1 MAITLREVAAF
12 RVARGPVVLQTP
24 VLTNTSIFT
33 GEGGEFVARLDKR
46 TGRQIW
52 RKRMSGHVRRAQAD
66 TVLVYVGDT
75 RETQLWSE
83 DGKTLWKRP
92 GMGLANDQVFFNE
105 GGRLRTIEIATGQV
119 VSEFDCAPGQ
129 PILMHE
135 GVLLLTNPDGTIDP
149 VQAVNLAGRS
159 RVWQKHLIADVR
171 ERYGDSCS
179 RGLAFIASCPGQLVA
194 KSAEHLVGV
203 SLADGRL
210 LWGLEI
216 SMPYRAPMVEKG
228 RMYVW
233 SAPPTPTSTRVTFD
247 LDSGQITRERSEPAA
262 TENRIVIVDAATGK
276 IVVDRP
282 LHPHGAAFKRVQE
295 AYGGTICRNHVVF
308 TAHSGLMAAFRLSD
322 GELVWW
328 QEHRDQLFS
337 PVFED
342 NRLYVPCA
350 DGTLVVFEAEG
361 DEL

>member
-1 MAITLREVAAF
+1 MLREIVAF

-24 VLTNTSIFT
+24 VLTDTSIFT
-33 GEGGEFVARLDKR
+33 GEGGEFLARLDKR
-46 TGRQIW
+46 NGTQIW
-52 RKRMSGHVRRAQAD
+52 RKRMSGHIRSAQANK
-66 TVLVYVGDT
+66 VLVYVGDT
-75 RETQLWSE
+75 HETQLWNE

-92 GMGLANDQVFFNE
+92 GMGLANDHLFLNE
-105 GGRLRTIEIATGQV
+105 EGRLRTIDVATGQV
-119 VSEFDCAPGQ
+119 VSEFECAPGR
-129 PILMHE
+129 PTLMHD
-135 GVLLLTNPDGTIDP
+135 GILLLTSPDGTIDP
-149 VQAVNLAGRS
+149 VQAVDLAS
-159 RVWQKHLIADVR
+159 RNGVWQKHLISDIK

-179 RGLAFIASCPGQLVA
+179 RGLAFMASCPGQFVA
-194 KSAEHLVGV
+194 KSVEHLVGV

-233 SAPPTPTSTRVTFD
+233 SAPSTPTSTRVTFD
-247 LDSGQITRERSEPAA
+247 LDSGRITRERSEPAA
-262 TENRIVIVDAATGK
+262 SENRLVIVDEATGR

-282 LHPHGAAFKRVQE
+282 LGPYGAVFKRVQE
-295 AYGGTICRNHVVF
+295 AFGGTICRNHVVF
-308 TAHSGLMAAFRLSD
+308 TAKSGLMAAFRLTD

-328 QEHRDQLFS
+328 HEHRDQLFS

-342 NRLYVPCA
+342 SRLYVPCA